1 MDLLA
6 KKLSVKERKALLAQL
21 IELNVQLGYDIK
33 HLIGI
38 QLSTLNFEKIKEL
51 IKEKE
56 KKLEKI

>member
-38 QLSTLNFEKIKEL
+38 QLSTFNFEKIKEL